1 MLRNISIAVRYL
13 LLYSEGSTF
22 AALNDIGMNKAYT
35 YIIGILVVVMGFTIA
50 ILWDSKDSLEK
61 KWKDAVGN
69 VKSYEQQFSSAENKN
84 RAFKLTIDQLKDS
97 NDSIFV
103 ELNATRKELKIKDS
117 KLKSLQYVGSDFS
130 KVDTI
135 RIPGDTIF
143 KDTNLN
149 IDTLL
154 ADEWYSVK
162 VGLEYPS
169 TVVVQPKFKSEKHIV
184 VSAKRETV
192 NPPKRFFLWRLFQ
205 KKQWVMQVDVVE
217 KNPYVQN
224 QTNRHVEI
232 VR

>member
-1 MLRNISIAVRYL
+1 MDIAVGMLYL
-13 LLYSEGSTF
+13 CITKVYRKMGRVKNIVIGVLVL
-22 AALNDIGMNKAYT
+22 ALAILSIGYNRMCSNNRNLREKYNDAVENLKAYSDQ
-35 YIIGILVVVMGFTIA
+35 FT
-50 ILWDSKDSLEK
+50 
-61 KWKDAVGN
+61 
-69 VKSYEQQFSSAENKN
+69 KSETGN
-84 RAFKLTIDQLKDS
+84 RAFKITIDQLKGS
-97 NDSIFV
+97 NDTILG
-103 ELNATRKELKIKDS
+103 ELNAIRKELKVKDS
-117 KLKSLQYVGSDFS
+117 RLRSLQYVGSNFS

-154 ADEWYSVK
+154 SDEWYSIE
-162 VGLEYPS
+162 VGMRYPS

-192 NPPKRFFLWRLFQ
+192 NPPKKFFLWRLLQ

-224 QTNRHVEI
+224 QTNRYVEI
-232 VR
+232 VK